1 MVRIGAVSKGVRSAS
16 VVEASWVLA
25 FALAIFVTQIGSL
38 GRERGS
44 WDESTFTVMAAHV
57 LDGNLPYVELFDM
70 KPPMIYL
77 LLAGAMAV
85 FGESLLVVRAV
96 GDAFLLMSCIAVF
109 AIARRRTGP
118 AAAGLGVLVL
128 ITVHAPRYAQ
138 WTDIDKP
145 AAAMVMGA
153 LWLLMAQRERSW
165 AVAAAGLLVSL
176 AVLTRTNLGVVAV
189 AFGAW
194 LAVAA
199 LRRPSLGVRWRSVVA
214 FAVAGLLPPGVLVLV
229 YWQADALAELYL
241 ATVTVPVSY
250 AGQMGVVTVLLRHG
264 WVFLFDALPAAPQL
278 YLPFAATLAAGLAV
292 SIRRRGAGPVTHH
305 PFPGHGAGGLRQE
318 RGAEERSSRVDHELL
333 WLTLGA
339 VLLALLING
348 STGAHHWQLLYPT
361 CAVFCAYGIG
371 WIRSQARLRWA
382 GYLFPA
388 VALAGALAQTV
399 PSAVRLATAPGH
411 YSEKHRVRA
420 AAQAI
425 AAARGPHDTIYAFS
439 HQLVYWYLDMVP
451 VSPILHTGD
460 WKKPAIMRPLAA
472 AGYVGKDERRR
483 ILALRPTWLVLREM
497 SNRVP
502 RYKYFDNEDAD
513 ILRDLLARDYRL
525 FRKANVGGMGKMMV
539 YRRRDRPEP

>member
-1 MVRIGAVSKGVRSAS
+1 MVKIHL
-16 VVEASWVLA
+16 WILA
-25 FALAIFVTQIGSL
+25 FALAIIATQIGGL
-38 GRERGS
+38 EREFVS
-44 WDESTFTVMAAHV
+44 NESTFMVMAAHV
-57 LDGNLPYVELFDM
+57 LDGNLPYVELFDT
-70 KPPMIYL
+70 KPPMIYF
-77 LLAGAMAV
+77 LLAGAMAM
-85 FGESLLVVRAV
+85 FGESVLVVRAV

-118 AAAGLGVLVL
+118 MAAGLGVLVL
-128 ITVHAPRYAQ
+128 IAVHAPGDGQ
-138 WTDIDKP
+138 WTETELP

-153 LWLLMAQRERSW
+153 LWLLMARRERSW

-199 LRRPSLGVRWRSVVA
+199 LRRPSLGVRWRSVVV

-333 WLTLGA
+333 WLALGA
-339 VLLALLING
+339 VLLGILVNG
-348 STGAHHWQLLYPT
+348 SAYRYHWEALYPL
-361 CAVFCAYGIG
+361 CAVFCACGIG
-371 WIRSQARLRWA
+371 WMHSTARLRWA
-382 GYLFPA
+382 GYLLPA
-388 VALAGALAQTV
+388 VALAGALAQTA
-399 PSAVRLATAPGH
+399 PSAVRLATVPGH
-411 YSEKHRVRA
+411 LSEKHRVRA
-420 AAQAI
+420 AARAI
-425 AAARGPHDTIYAFS
+425 AAARGPHDTIYAF
-439 HQLVYWYLDMVP
+439 HYQHLYWYLDMMP
-451 VSPILHTGD
+451 VSPIVNPGLLR
-460 WKKPAIMRPLAA
+460 KAAVMRPLAA
-472 AGYVGKDERRR
+472 AGYVGEDERRR
-483 ILALRPTWLVLREM
+483 ILALRPTWLVVSE
-497 SNRVP
+497 NAEHVP
-502 RYKYFDNEDAD
+502 RYLYFDSGDAD
-513 ILRDLLARDYRL
+513 ALRDLLARHYRR
-525 FRKANVGGMGKMMV
+525 FDTVSRYPMKI
-539 YRRRDRPEP
+539 YRRRDRPGP